1 VTPIIPLT
9 IEVLSALAQKIG
21 LSLGLSRAELMGGS
35 RRRSV
40 VEGRNLVSYV
50 AIRGYG
56 TSLTQVTQVLN
67 ISVQGVLRGVDRG
80 EQEFQKRGW
89 AIEDFLQ

>member
-1 VTPIIPLT
+1 
-9 IEVLSALAQKIG
+9 
-21 LSLGLSRAELMGGS
+21 MGGI
-35 RRRSV
+35 RQRSV

-56 TSLTQVTQVLN
+56 MSLTQAGKVLN
-67 ISVQGVLRGVDRG
+67 ISVRSVLRGVERG

-89 AIEDFLQ
+89 AIADFLK